1 MAYLHAAS
9 EGLSANASTNTVH
22 LCGMIYIM
30 PSSLSALLFLALAL
44 LYPGTVQRR
53 RTFGALGPEPASPR
67 VPEIRHGEEA
77 LSTRERAYASIR
89 AYKSCP
95 GSSDAYDLRLQH
107 HRFLKRC
114 SKCINRPHTALAIA
128 CRYPRS
134 KSPPNST
141 IPTPIVN
148 VHYVLPIV
156 LSFPNELLPAAPT
169 TAVVPEIREEWG
181 H

>member
-1 MAYLHAAS
+1 MAKRRLAR
-9 EGLSANASTNTVH
+9 ENVPTLRFGLTTDRAQAPR
-22 LCGMIYIM
+22 M
-30 PSSLSALLFLALAL
+30 P
-44 LYPGTVQRR
+44 
-53 RTFGALGPEPASPR
+53 
-67 VPEIRHGEEA
+67 
-77 LSTRERAYASIR
+77 
-89 AYKSCP
+89 
-95 GSSDAYDLRLQH
+95 
-107 HRFLKRC
+107 
-114 SKCINRPHTALAIA
+114 LAIA